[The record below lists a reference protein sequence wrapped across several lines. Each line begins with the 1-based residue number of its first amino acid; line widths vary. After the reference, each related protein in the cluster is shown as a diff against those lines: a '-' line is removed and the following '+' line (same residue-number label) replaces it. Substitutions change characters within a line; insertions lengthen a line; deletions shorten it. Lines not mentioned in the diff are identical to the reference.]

1 MKEKLVLSVLVDNES
16 GVLQRVAS
24 LFSRRSYNISSLTV
38 SETEDEKFSRM
49 TIETETEPENV
60 RQIKAQLLKLEIVK
74 KVSELKPDSSVSSEL
89 LLVKVHAQ
97 GIEHKNALLAFN
109 ARWGARVIDVSMTT
123 ITFEFTGLEA
133 LLICLLK
140 NLKMNLLLLS
150 LPAQVLLHLK
160 EAKAHLQMIYSFNYY
175 IHLFV

>member
-49 TIETETEPENV
+49 TIETQTEPENV

-74 KVSELKPDSSVSSEL
+74 KVSELKPDNSVSSEL

-97 GIEHKNALLAFN
+97 GIEQKNALLAFN
-109 ARWGARVIDVSMTT
+109 ARWGARVLDVSMTT
-123 ITFEFTGLEA
+123 ITFEFTGLGSTIDMFIEELENEFTIVELA
-133 LLICLLK
+133 RTCIT
-140 NLKMNLLLLS
+140 S
-150 LPAQVLLHLK
+150 L
-160 EAKAHLQMIYSFNYY
+160 ERGEGSFTDD
-175 IHLFV
+175 I

>member
-49 TIETETEPENV
+49 TIETEPENV

-123 ITFEFTGLEA
+123 ITFEFTGLGSTIDMFVEELENEFTIVELA
-133 LLICLLK
+133 RTGIT
-140 NLKMNLLLLS
+140 S
-150 LPAQVLLHLK
+150 L
-160 EAKAHLQMIYSFNYY
+160 ERGEGSYTDDI
-175 IHLFV
+175 

>member
-89 LLVKVHAQ
+89 LLVNMFV
-97 GIEHKNALLAFN
+97 EELEN
-109 ARWGARVIDVSMTT
+109 
-123 ITFEFTGLEA
+123 EFTIVELARTGITSLERG
-133 LLICLLK
+133 
-140 NLKMNLLLLS
+140 
-150 LPAQVLLHLK
+150 
-160 EAKAHLQMIYSFNYY
+160 EGSFTDD
-175 IHLFV
+175 I